1 MGKEDET
8 DAGKREILLSAE
20 IFFSA
25 AFMLHKMDLA
35 CFRLCASTVGDEP
48 NHKQQRYPTMFGFL
62 GLKLN

>member
-8 DAGKREILLSAE
+8 DAGKKINSPFCRNIL
-20 IFFSA
+20 SA

-48 NHKQQRYPTMFGFL
+48 KHKQQRYPTMFGLL